1 MYEILYT
8 QFKNKKIDEM
18 TLNAAV
24 TKGWI
29 TPEEKEKIILLTKA
43 GV

>member
-1 MYEILYT
+1 MYEILFK
-8 QFKNKKIDEM
+8 QFRDKKIDEM
-18 TLNAAV
+18 TLNAAI

-29 TPEEKEKIILLTKA
+29 THEEKEKIILLTKA